1 MELFDDIKPA
11 PGSPLDF
18 HINGKISVREESGSV
33 EVKYGF
39 LPLAKFTRSDWAEV
53 YQAAVTLAD
62 DYQIP
67 YVTVAMICRLD
78 RNTVSKLAQTKRL
91 LGLRYIFANDKGR
104 RRRGRSLMRLSRSSI
119 KRSKTSRRSPMPRSS
134 PGSKKPE

>member
-1 MELFDDIKPA
+1 MELFDDFKPA

-53 YQAAVTLAD
+53 YQAAITLAT
-62 DYQIP
+62 ITRFLMSSLLRFAIWTATP
-67 YVTVAMICRLD
+67 
-78 RNTVSKLAQTKRL
+78 LA
-91 LGLRYIFANDKGR
+91 N
-104 RRRGRSLMRLSRSSI
+104 
-119 KRSKTSRRSPMPRSS
+119 
-134 PGSKKPE
+134 